1 MAHLEISIYIMS
13 FGDRLKVTRKQKGF
27 SQEDLAEML
36 DVSRQS
42 VTKWET
48 GISYP
53 EIRTLL
59 ELSCILE
66 KDLDW
71 LFSNEIIDRRMPGHI
86 RQDMPIAPDVPIE
99 DRETLNKA
107 ILQDILLRMIHVLD
121 GFEIVRSLETDE
133 FSGTQTCIFYGGRVY
148 AQTDGIDPKS
158 DERIQ
163 SFAQMSSREI
173 RELLLP
179 WSAVGRTQIDAQ
191 LQVAEKHL

>member
-1 MAHLEISIYIMS
+1 MS

-71 LFSNEIIDRRMPGHI
+71 LFSDEIIDRRMPGHI
-86 RQDMPIAPDVPIE
+86 RQDMSIAPDAPIE

-121 GFEIVRSLETDE
+121 GFEIVRSLETEE

-173 RELLLP
+173 RDLLLP
-179 WSAVGRTQIDAQ
+179 RSVVGRTQIDAQ

>member
-1 MAHLEISIYIMS
+1 MKLERGSFMS

-71 LFSNEIIDRRMPGHI
+71 LFSDEIIDRRMPGHI
-86 RQDMPIAPDVPIE
+86 RQDMSIAPDAPIE

-121 GFEIVRSLETDE
+121 GFEIVRSLETEE
-133 FSGTQTCIFYGGRVY
+133 FSGIQTCIFYGGRVY

-173 RELLLP
+173 RDLLLP

>member
-1 MAHLEISIYIMS
+1 MS

-71 LFSNEIIDRRMPGHI
+71 LFSDEIIDRRMPGHI

-121 GFEIVRSLETDE
+121 GFEIVRSLETEE

-163 SFAQMSSREI
+163 SFAQMSNREI
-173 RELLLP
+173 RDLLLP